1 MATAAVPPSFPSLE
15 AEAAFWRERAAV
27 AEAAARDAREELE
40 EFQVRKGFTFD
51 CSVLLVTLS
60 KLFSDTKY
68 SLNPYCLVFSNIL
81 KVFQRKCTR
90 TSQYLQSFCI

>member
-1 MATAAVPPSFPSLE
+1 MATLAAPPQSFPSLE

-68 SLNPYCLVFSNIL
+68 SLNHYCLFLFSNITIWRM
-81 KVFQRKCTR
+81 RKFR
-90 TSQYLQSFCI
+90 LVVL

>member
-40 EFQVRKGFTFD
+40 EFQVRGKGVFLARGPGGLHLEIFRWQFPI
-51 CSVLLVTLS
+51 SVQMRLS
-60 KLFSDTKY
+60 G
-68 SLNPYCLVFSNIL
+68 
-81 KVFQRKCTR
+81 
-90 TSQYLQSFCI
+90 